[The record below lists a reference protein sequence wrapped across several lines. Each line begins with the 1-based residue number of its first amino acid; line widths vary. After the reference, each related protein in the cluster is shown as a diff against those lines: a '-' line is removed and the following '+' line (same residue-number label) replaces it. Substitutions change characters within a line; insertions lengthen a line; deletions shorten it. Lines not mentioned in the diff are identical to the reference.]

1 MKTKNNVQK
10 TILRFAAVVISFILI
25 SFTVSAQ
32 DFWKRLIAG
41 SSFNEI
47 ALAMVDHSKKV
58 SNNSNSESTLFD
70 FIMNQEK
77 DSPMSIESWMVDE
90 DFFGVANP
98 AITIETEASLKVESW
113 MLNDNLFEEKEAE
126 ESLKLEK
133 WMVSDDLWMR

>member
-58 SNNSNSESTLFD
+58 NYTSDTAHASFD
-70 FIMNQEK
+70 FVLNQEK
-77 DSPMSIESWMVDE
+77 DAPLVLEPWMTDE
-90 DFFGVANP
+90 NVFGETTTM
-98 AITIETEASLKVESW
+98 ITNETDASLMLEPW
-113 MLNDNLFEEKEAE
+113 MLNEKLFRGQEAE
-126 ESLKLEK
+126 ESLKIED
-133 WMVSDDLWMR
+133 WMVSDRIWKQ